1 MIFCENHDQI
11 GEYGRIEVVIRDL
24 VYSIEPRV
32 CLPIYDFNEL
42 MRLISE
48 EAYFPE
54 FVPDHPK
61 WLEPICGY
69 PDALKHYVKKRVF
82 KKWVKKIFKL
92 YGEPDRIEKI
102 HNDFEL
108 WLDSI
113 NDETDFERIG
123 DFKYI

>member
-1 MIFCENHDQI
+1 VIFCENHDQI

-24 VYSIEPRV
+24 VYSTEPRAY
-32 CLPIYDFNEL
+32 LPIYDFNEF

-48 EAYFPE
+48 EAYWPE
-54 FVPDHPK
+54 FVNNLPT

-69 PDALKHYVKKRVF
+69 PDDLKHYVKKRVF
-82 KKWVKKIFKL
+82 KKWAKKIFKL
-92 YGEPDRIEKI
+92 YGEPERIEKI